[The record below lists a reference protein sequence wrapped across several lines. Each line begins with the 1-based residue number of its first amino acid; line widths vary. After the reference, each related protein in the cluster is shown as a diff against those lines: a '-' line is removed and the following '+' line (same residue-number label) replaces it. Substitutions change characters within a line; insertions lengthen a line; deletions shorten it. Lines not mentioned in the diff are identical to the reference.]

1 MQAYIDS
8 ICSRSSP
15 PTATAVRPTKSALL
29 LQLHQ
34 QKRRHQLDEEAAH
47 ELALRTGQRKEWGLS
62 SQKQRHSSSNAGRR
76 AVQRSQRTMSLPP
89 SSSFLLS
96 TNAAPWL
103 RRSPTS
109 RLKRMPCP
117 FGLPPTSPSQS
128 QQPQQQNLATD
139 SVRVWT
145 PFSATAASAHTPRRE
160 HVKQQPVP
168 FSSEHDSVLDT
179 SSSPLGNSPWHPLF
193 SNSPSPATS
202 PLAFRWPVRQVKGK
216 KDDEG
221 TELKYDLLAETTK
234 RLPVSL
240 SSSSPRAVWA
250 TWHPSQQQQQ
260 QQSLPKGPSTQD
272 KATSPARLA
281 PSHVRASSAKAA
293 RSVVEAWQRCP
304 SDTHRSSPTR
314 RHSASVT
321 VVPQLPHHHS
331 RLRGTPSSLRDLHH
345 SLVRHLQVRSR
356 VAAAADAAAVAAVHP
371 QSTKVKNSEG
381 GEGEA
386 TAKAGAT
393 LADTT
398 AAIVQL
404 WRATCVLHRS
414 LANERT
420 SLCVNETV
428 DEENG
433 SGRGARCVKVVPWA
447 PKDRRAVSTRAYLYM
462 NEEVKQE
469 GERDTRGCRCKDP
482 LSV

>member
-1 MQAYIDS
+1 M
-8 ICSRSSP
+8 
-15 PTATAVRPTKSALL
+15 
-29 LQLHQ
+29 
-34 QKRRHQLDEEAAH
+34 
-47 ELALRTGQRKEWGLS
+47 
-62 SQKQRHSSSNAGRR
+62 
-76 AVQRSQRTMSLPP
+76 QRSQRTMPLPP
-89 SSSFLLS
+89 SSSSFLLS

-109 RLKRMPCP
+109 RLKRTPCP
-117 FGLPPTSPSQS
+117 YGLPPTSPSKS

-145 PFSATAASAHTPRRE
+145 PFSAIAASAHTPQRE

-193 SNSPSPATS
+193 SKSPSPATS
-202 PLAFRWPVRQVKGK
+202 PSAFRWPVRQVEGE

-221 TELKYDLLAETTK
+221 TELKYDLLAETTNY
-234 RLPVSL
+234 LPVSL

-260 QQSLPKGPSTQD
+260 SLPKGPSTQD
-272 KATSPARLA
+272 KSTSPARLA

-331 RLRGTPSSLRDLHH
+331 RLRGTPSSLRDLHN

-356 VAAAADAAAVAAVHP
+356 VAAAADAAAVAKVHP
-371 QSTKVKNSEG
+371 QSTRGKNSEG

-386 TAKAGAT
+386 TAKAGAA

-404 WRATCVLHRS
+404 WRATCMLHRS
-414 LANERT
+414 LVNGRT
-420 SLCVNETV
+420 SLCVSETV
-428 DEENG
+428 HEESG
-433 SGRGARCVKVVPWA
+433 SRRGARCVEVVPWA
-447 PKDRRAVSTRAYLYM
+447 PKGRRAVSTRAYLYM
-462 NEEVKQE
+462 NEEVNQE
-469 GERDTRGCRCKDP
+469 GERDTRGYPCKDP
-482 LSV
+482 L